1 MFTFWFLNGIQVAKE
16 GGAKWKSMT
25 DKVSFIWFLYVFL
38 LNISEIV
45 ERIIVWLFILFS
57 RIMAMDN
64 PIFIRRPRILIWK
77 ITHTPNYKKL
87 EAIFSRDYVS
97 LLLLH
102 LFIYFKS
109 WWFKWLWLWF
119 CTCSMRRLGWWS
131 LLRRS
136 RSLLPVLY
144 DRSKNDIS

>member
-64 PIFIRRPRILIWK
+64 PISIRRPRILNWK

-87 EAIFSRDYVS
+87 EAIFCRDFVGAYWGGAGLCYQYCMVGQRTMFHS
-97 LLLLH
+97 TEMC
-102 LFIYFKS
+102 K
-109 WWFKWLWLWF
+109 
-119 CTCSMRRLGWWS
+119 
-131 LLRRS
+131 
-136 RSLLPVLY
+136 
-144 DRSKNDIS
+144 